1 MGLKRRDFLK
11 TLGVAGGGLLGAEA
25 FAAPKASKEKKEM
38 YSLLIDIS
46 LCEGCQACEYACAE
60 INELPEPEDYPE
72 AGTIRQLQP
81 DRFGVVNAFD
91 TSEGEFYV
99 KKQCMHCNQP
109 ACASACLTKAMYK
122 TEEGPVI
129 WREEKCMGCRY
140 CMLSCPFDIPTFEYD
155 SPNPRIVK
163 CRMCFEQLQEGE
175 WPACVENCPNEAVIF
190 GTRREMLAEARKRI
204 TENPDDYVD
213 YIYGEREA
221 GGTGVL
227 YISPVPFEELGFDMD
242 IEKKSYPEYTKNF
255 LYAVPS
261 IFVLWPAI
269 LLGLRESTK
278 DKEVIQIEEVDHE

>member
-11 TLGVAGGGLLGAEA
+11 TLGVAGGGLLGADA
-25 FAAPKASKEKKEM
+25 LAAPKATAEKKEM

-46 LCEGCQACEYACAE
+46 LCEGCQSCEYACAE
-60 INELPEPEDYPE
+60 INNLPDPEGYPE
-72 AGTIRQLQP
+72 VGEIRKLDP
-81 DRFGVVNAFD
+81 DRFTVLNAFD
-91 TSEGEFYV
+91 TSKGEYYV

-129 WREEKCMGCRY
+129 WRGDKCMGCRY

-155 SPNPRIVK
+155 SPNPRIAK
-163 CRMCFEQLQEGE
+163 CRMCFEQLAEGE
-175 WPACVENCPNEAVIF
+175 WPACVDNCPNEAVIF
-190 GTRREMLAEARKRI
+190 GTRREMLAEARRRI
-204 TENPDDYVD
+204 AVNPGDYVD
-213 YIYGEREA
+213 QIYGEHEA

-227 YISPVPFEELGFDMD
+227 YISPVPFEELGFDTE
-242 IEKKSYPEYTKNF
+242 IEREPYPEYTKGF

-269 LLGLRESTK
+269 LLGLRESSAR
-278 DKEVIQIEEVDHE
+278 KEQPVEGEVDHE